1 MKRTILCVW
10 LLLLAGILPFHAL
23 AQGSYGNDWVNKGQK
38 YYKIKIFKDGFYR
51 VSYSDLSSAGIDLQ
65 NPAETQIFFHGK
77 QIPIAVVHPGSG
89 TTFDAGD
96 YIEFYGLKN
105 VGDMDSVFYG
115 TVSDQP
121 QRSISFYTDTSV
133 YFLTWKSN
141 DSYSRITEASGTS
154 TSFTAPTDFTETI
167 TNYPNDAWEPGKPVD
182 PTVGYYMSEYWL
194 GEGYLGSI
202 IAMGA
207 YNTTTQVAAPTSAI
221 YSVVTPGYDSTAG
234 NPKMNVPVYGESDE
248 DKLGGSPDDH
258 GLYIDVKSKS
268 ASSYHSVFGTSS
280 KPFTYDGFKFVG
292 PTITLNPSDLAGGS
306 VSVKVWS
313 IQVDQYNTS
322 NRQAI
327 AYARVT
333 YPRTF
338 ASVTTLPYAFNYTNS
353 SGDKTSLFT
362 FSKLK
367 TTKKTFLYDID
378 NGIRNLG
385 FVSGTTVNFNAVNT
399 GSSTHYFI
407 YDTTLIGDAP
417 ISGTFSYDNSDPL
430 VNNFDPNNGA
440 NYIIITSAR
449 LLASAKDYAAYRK
462 TTKYDSNTYYNPAIY
477 TVEAL
482 YDLYYYGIQ
491 HHCIALR
498 NFITWYYNNAT
509 NKPKFLLFIGRGMDY
524 STMRNKNISE
534 ILGKDMFDKDLVPNI
549 GSPPS
554 DLLYVNG
561 MDGNVT
567 TLNPQIAVGR
577 ISARSDDSV
586 RIYLDKVKD
595 YESQQPAEWMKN
607 VIHVC
612 GGSAADA
619 AAAIQDEMD
628 NHLRPIILAPFIGA
642 NVWSYYNNSP
652 NAVNLV
658 SAQQISPHIN
668 AGASLL
674 TYFGHGSGTLLGVP
688 IGNPGTDIVN
698 PHKYPVMYMN
708 GCNLGNPTYDG
719 NDFIAYQQLFA
730 KNAGAIVWMSH
741 SAVTYTSSLAT
752 QMENFY
758 HNISTRYYGKT
769 VGECWAKTN
778 FDFDSLGDDNDN
790 SLRNIAYT
798 WVFQGD
804 PAIRFPYE
812 ALPDYTFDPNNGIS
826 VFPSYAIASDPTIT
840 LHVHVVN
847 LGRYDLKDS
856 FRIKLERK
864 FPGNALADS
873 FYYSQKYP
881 ALPYDS
887 TYQFV
892 LKNQVGIS
900 QGNNTFCVT
909 LDYDNEV
916 KESNETNN
924 YSCLQF
930 YLNGNGIRQLFP
942 LNYSIVSTP
951 TPDLVVQ
958 NRNLAGYSTGAY
970 IEIDTNQYF
979 RSPRKIKGYVLGTA
993 IMKYKPSL
1001 DLVKNFGKTDN
1012 DTLVI
1017 YWRARLDVKTS
1028 DGAAWSTQSF
1038 TYMPSSPPGWSQSHW
1053 EQYKSITGNNIIW
1066 DTLGKQFDFVN
1077 AYKLVTIN
1085 THPYY
1090 KSGLGIATGNLSQ
1103 TAGVCASATMVL
1115 IQYDKITM
1123 NDKDEYATTK
1133 DCTKPNAT
1141 NRPYKMFNMLI
1152 STTDPSVPNVGG
1164 RAEFNTFVRG
1174 VPDGDYIALVTR
1186 GAAQKFSGFDTA
1198 TLNTFKKYLGAKAIA
1213 TLASNTSYDSF
1224 TTYALLSRKNSNGGV
1239 ALAEGSKSLTK
1250 KEALAGAGTEISAD
1264 VLTVIGSMSSPKI
1277 SGTITSTIIGP
1288 SSKWQGVYQKL
1299 KSLEKPSTDTTMT
1312 YIYGVDSNQKVVKI
1326 LDSFNTYSHS
1336 LTDTNVFNPH
1346 LYPYL
1351 QLVTKLRDGANHTPA
1366 QTKIWTVLYDGVPE
1380 GTLALDASF
1389 NFNKPQMR
1397 EGDTIKVQHLRF
1409 VNISKYPFRKNLPVQ
1424 FNIVDINGRQ
1434 KDAWYYIYPRALQP
1448 DSTINL
1454 NVTRSSVGLSGD
1466 NVLAVFA
1473 NPHSQPEVLYDNN
1486 ILDEKFNVI
1495 ADKLNPILDV
1505 TFDGRH
1511 IQDGELVSAKPDII
1525 ITNKDENKSRLL
1537 VDTSTM
1543 KIALKGPND
1552 ASPVPVSFLSGQLV
1566 FTPGSLANNNKAKV
1580 EYRPQNLGDGTY
1592 ELHVQAYDES
1602 GNKSGNHEY
1611 VITFEIITKSMVSNV
1626 FVYPNPF
1633 TTKAKFVFTLTG
1645 SEVPDYMKIQIM
1657 TITGKVVKEIKKED
1671 LGPMH
1676 IGNNISQY
1684 TWNGTDE
1691 FGGLLANGLYMY
1703 RVVVKD
1709 ATGKQFDNYGTSA
1722 DKYFDKNFGKL
1733 YIIR

>member
-1 MKRTILCVW
+1 MKSTILWIW
-10 LLLLAGILPFHAL
+10 LLLIGWILPFHVM
-23 AQGSYGNDWVNKGQK
+23 AQGPYGNDWVNKGQK

-51 VSYSDLSSAGIDLQ
+51 VSYSDLSSAGINLQ

-89 TTFDAGD
+89 TTFDAND

-115 TVSDQP
+115 NVSDQP

-141 DSYSRITEASGTS
+141 DTYNRITEANGTS
-154 TSFTAPTDFTETI
+154 TSFTAPSDFTETI
-167 TNYPNDAWEPGKPVD
+167 TFYPNSAWQPGKPVD

-202 IAMGA
+202 IQMGGSPGF
-207 YNTTTQVAAPTSAI
+207 AATSGTYTI
-221 YSVVTPGYDSTAG
+221 TTPGYDSTAG
-234 NPKMNVPVYGESDE
+234 NPKLAVPVYGESDE
-248 DKLGGSPDDH
+248 TKSGGSPDDH

-268 ASSYHSVFGTSS
+268 AASYHSVFGTAS

-292 PTITLNPSDLAGGS
+292 PAITLDPSDLSGGS

-313 IQVDQYNTS
+313 IQVDQYNTA

-338 ASVTTLPYAFNYTNS
+338 ASVTTLPYAFNYTNG
-353 SGDKTSLFT
+353 SGDKISLFT

-367 TTKKTFLYDID
+367 TTKKTYLYDID

-385 FVSGTTVNFNAVNT
+385 FVSGTTLNFNNVNK
-399 GSSTHYFI
+399 GSRTHYFI
-407 YDTTLIGDAP
+407 YDTTLIGDAS

-430 VNNFDPNNGA
+430 VNNFDPGNGA
-440 NYIIITSAR
+440 NFIIITSAR

-498 NFITWYYNNAT
+498 NFIAWYYNNAT
-509 NKPKFLLFIGRGMDY
+509 NKPKFLLFIGRGMEY
-524 STMRNKNISE
+524 STMRGKNSFNK
-534 ILGKDMFDKDLVPNI
+534 DFVPNI

-561 MDGNVT
+561 MDNNVT

-577 ISARSDDSV
+577 ISARTDDSV
-586 RIYLDKVKD
+586 RTYLDKVKD
-595 YESQQPAEWMKN
+595 YESQQPAPWMKN

-612 GGSAADA
+612 GGDA
-619 AAAIQDEMD
+619 GAIQDQIRGEM
-628 NHLRPIILAPFIGA
+628 NSTLRPIIIAPFIGA
-642 NVWSYYNNSP
+642 NVWSYYNNSA
-652 NAVNLV
+652 NAVNQT
-658 SAQQISPHIN
+658 SAQQISTHIN

-674 TYFGHGSGTLLGVP
+674 TYFGHGSGIVLGVP
-688 IGNPGTDIVN
+688 IGDPGIDIIN

-719 NDFIAYQQLFA
+719 NDFIAYQQLFT

-741 SAVTYTSSLAT
+741 SAVTYTSSLST

-758 HNISTRYYGKT
+758 NNISTRYYGKT

-778 FDFDSLGDDNDN
+778 FDFDSLGKNSDN
-790 SLRNIAYT
+790 SMRNIAYT
-798 WVFQGD
+798 WVLQGD
-804 PAIRFPYE
+804 PAIRLPYE
-812 ALPDYTFDPNNGIS
+812 SLPDYTFDPNNGIS

-840 LHVHVVN
+840 LRLHVVN
-847 LGRYDLKDS
+847 LGKYDTRDS
-856 FRIKLERK
+856 FSIKVERK
-864 FPGNALADS
+864 FPGNAQADS
-873 FYYSQKYP
+873 FYFMGKFP
-881 ALPYDS
+881 ALAFDS
-887 TYQFV
+887 TYQLV
-892 LKNQVGIS
+892 LKNQPGIS

-909 LDYDNEV
+909 LDYDNKV
-916 KESNETNN
+916 RESNESNN
-924 YSCLQF
+924 NLCLQF
-930 YLNGNGIRQLFP
+930 YLNGNGIRQLSP
-942 LNYSIVSTP
+942 LDYSIVSTA

-958 NRNLAGYSTGAY
+958 NRNLTGYSTGSY
-970 IEIDTNQYF
+970 IEIDTSQYF
-979 RSPRKIKGYVLGTA
+979 RSPRKIKGYILGSA
-993 IMKYKPSL
+993 IMKYKPL
-1001 DLVKNFGKTDN
+1001 VDIVKNFGKTDN

-1017 YWRARLDVKTS
+1017 YWRARLDVKTG

-1038 TYMPSSPPGWSQSHW
+1038 TYMPASPPGWSQSHW
-1053 EQYKSITGNNIIW
+1053 EQYKSIKGNNVQW
-1066 DTLGKQFDFVN
+1066 DTLGKQFEFKNVFGQ
-1077 AYKLVTIN
+1077 LILN

-1090 KSGLGIATGNLSQ
+1090 KAALGVSDGNLSYM
-1103 TAGVCASATMVL
+1103 AGVCSNATMVA
-1115 IQYDKITM
+1115 IQFDGLTLQP
-1123 NDKDEYATTK
+1123 KDLYATPL
-1133 DCTKPNAT
+1133 DCNPKPS
-1141 NRPYKMFNMLI
+1141 NRAYKMFNLRQDTGAT
-1152 STTDPSVPNVGG
+1152 SNVGA
-1164 RAEFNTFVRG
+1164 RQDFNKFIRNI
-1174 VPDGDYIALVTR
+1174 PKGDYVTLVTR
-1186 GAAQKFSGFDTA
+1186 GAQQNYSQYDTA
-1198 TLNTFKKYLGAKAIA
+1198 TLNTFSKYLGSKDVTI
-1213 TLASNTSYDSF
+1213 LASSSAYDTNTTFVLLAQREGASGRLVAEAYKRVTGP
-1224 TTYALLSRKNSNGGV
+1224 TTNTTTKDVNA
-1239 ALAEGSKSLTK
+1239 GSKKTYPIGTTDAQILTLNAFMSR
-1250 KEALAGAGTEISAD
+1250 AL
-1264 VLTVIGSMSSPKI
+1264 I
-1277 SGTITSTIIGP
+1277 SGSITSTIIGP

-1336 LTDTNVFNPH
+1336 LTDTTIFNPH
-1346 LYPYL
+1346 FYPYL

-1389 NFNKPQMR
+1389 KFNKPQMK

-1409 VNISKYPFRKNLPVQ
+1409 VNISKYPFRKNLPVK

-1454 NVTRSSVGLSGD
+1454 NITRSSVGLSGD

-1486 ILDEKFNVI
+1486 IMDEKFNVI

-1552 ASPVPVSFLSGQLV
+1552 GSPVPVSFLSGQLV

-1592 ELHVQAYDES
+1592 ELHVQAFDES

-1611 VITFEIITKSMVSNV
+1611 VITFEIITKSKVSNV

-1657 TITGKVVKEIKKED
+1657 TITGRVVKEIRKEE
-1671 LGPMH
+1671 LGPMR

-1684 TWNGTDE
+1684 TWDGTDE
-1691 FGGLLANGLYMY
+1691 FGSLLANGLYMY

-1722 DKYFDKNFGKL
+1722 DRDFAKNFGKL

>member
-38 YYKIKIFKDGFYR
+38 YYKIKIYKDGFYR
-51 VSYSDLSSAGIDLQ
+51 VSYSDLSGAGLNLQ

-89 TTFDAGD
+89 TTFDAND

-115 TVSDQP
+115 NVSDQP

-141 DSYSRITEASGTS
+141 DTYNRITEASGTS
-154 TSFTAPTDFTETI
+154 TSFTAPSDFTETI
-167 TNYPNDAWEPGKPVD
+167 TFYPNSGWQPGKPVD

-202 IAMGA
+202 IQMG
-207 YNTTTQVAAPTSAI
+207 YNTSTGVATSASGI
-221 YSVVTPGYDSTAG
+221 YTVTTPGYDSTAG
-234 NPKMNVPVYGESDE
+234 NPKLEVPVYGESDE
-248 DKLGGSPDDH
+248 TKSGGSPDDH
-258 GLYIDVKSKS
+258 GLYIDVKSKN
-268 ASSYHSVFGTSS
+268 AASYHSVFGSSS

-292 PTITLNPSDLAGGS
+292 PSLTLDPSDLAGGS

-313 IQVDQYNTS
+313 IQVDQYNTA

-338 ASVTTLPYAFNYTNS
+338 ASVTTLPYAFSYTNS

-367 TTKKTFLYDID
+367 TTKKTYLYDID

-385 FVSGTTVNFNAVNT
+385 FVSGTTVNFNAANT
-399 GSSTHYFI
+399 GSKTHYFI
-407 YDTTLIGDAP
+407 YDTTLIGDAS
-417 ISGTFSYDNSDPL
+417 ISGTYSYDNSDPL

-440 NYIIITSAR
+440 NFIIITSAR

-482 YDLYYYGIQ
+482 YDQYYYGIQ

-498 NFITWYYNNAT
+498 NFIAWYYNNAT
-509 NKPKFLLFIGRGMDY
+509 NKPKFLLFIGRGIDY
-524 STMRNKNISE
+524 QYMRTKFS
-534 ILGKDMFDKDLVPNI
+534 FDRDFVPNI

-577 ISARSDDSV
+577 ISARTDDSV

-595 YESQQPAEWMKN
+595 YESQQPAAWMKN

-612 GGSAADA
+612 GGDA
-619 AAAIQDEMD
+619 GAIQDQIRAEMD
-628 NHLRPIILAPFIGA
+628 STLRPIVLAPFIGA
-642 NVWSYYNNSP
+642 NVWSYYNNSA

-658 SAQQISPHIN
+658 SAQQISPRIN

-674 TYFGHGSGTLLGVP
+674 TYFGHGSGTVLGVP

-708 GCNLGNPTYDG
+708 GCNLGNPSYEG
-719 NDFIAYQQLFA
+719 NDFIAYQQLFT

-741 SAVTYTSSLAT
+741 SAVTYTSSLST

-758 HNISTRYYGKT
+758 HNIDTRYYGKT

-778 FDFDSLGDDNDN
+778 FDFDSLGKNSDN

-798 WVFQGD
+798 WVLQGD
-804 PAIRFPYE
+804 PAIRLPYE
-812 ALPDYTFDPNNGIS
+812 SLTDYTFDPNNGIS

-847 LGRYDLKDS
+847 LGRYNLADS
-856 FRIKLERK
+856 FRIKVERK
-864 FPGNALADS
+864 FPGNILADS

-881 ALPYDS
+881 SLPYDS

-909 LDYDNEV
+909 LDYDNKV
-916 KESNETNN
+916 RESNETNN
-924 YSCLQF
+924 NQCLQF

-942 LNYSIVSTP
+942 LDYSIVSNA

-970 IEIDTNQYF
+970 IEIDTSQYF

-993 IMKYKPSL
+993 IMKYKPL
-1001 DLVKNFGKTDN
+1001 VDIVKNFGKTDN

-1053 EQYKSITGNNIIW
+1053 EQYKSITGNNVVW
-1066 DTLGKQFDFVN
+1066 DTVAKNFEFVN
-1077 AYKLVTIN
+1077 TYHPMSLT

-1090 KSGLGIATGNLSQ
+1090 KSNLGINTGNGSLL
-1103 TAGVCASATMVL
+1103 AGVCASATLVV
-1115 IQYDKITM
+1115 IQFDKLTLAPKDPAASYDCAGT
-1123 NDKDEYATTK
+1123 A
-1133 DCTKPNAT
+1133 
-1141 NRPYKMFNMLI
+1141 RPYKMFNML
-1152 STTDPSVPNVGG
+1152 SNVATADVGSQDD
-1164 RAEFNTFVRG
+1164 FNTFIRG
-1174 VPDGDYIALVTR
+1174 IPKGDYVAMVTR
-1186 GAAQKFSGFDTA
+1186 GPTQKYSQYDTA
-1198 TLNTFKKYLGAKAIA
+1198 TLNTFSKYLGSKDLAI
-1213 TLASNTSYDSF
+1213 LASSSANDTNTTF
-1224 TTYALLSRKNSNGGV
+1224 VLLSQREGASGRLV
-1239 ALAEGSKSLTK
+1239 AEAYKRVTNPTTNTTTKDVNAPPSKKTYLIGTTDAQILTLNTGMTLVKTSGS
-1250 KEALAGAGTEISAD
+1250 
-1264 VLTVIGSMSSPKI
+1264 
-1277 SGTITSTIIGP
+1277 ITSTIIGP

-1336 LTDTNVFNPH
+1336 LTDTTIFNPH
-1346 LYPYL
+1346 LYPYI
-1351 QLVTKLRDGANHTPA
+1351 QLVTKLRDAANNTPA

-1389 NFNKPQMR
+1389 NFNKPQMK

-1409 VNISKYPFRKNLPVQ
+1409 VNISKYPFRKNLPVK

-1454 NVTRSSVGLSGD
+1454 NVTRTSVGLSGD

-1486 ILDEKFNVI
+1486 ILDEKFNVL

-1552 ASPVPVSFLSGQLV
+1552 GSPVPVSFLSGQLV

-1592 ELHVQAYDES
+1592 ELHVQAFDES

-1657 TITGKVVKEIKKED
+1657 TITGRVVKEIRKEE
-1671 LGPMH
+1671 LGPMR

-1684 TWNGTDE
+1684 TWDGTDE
-1691 FGGLLANGLYMY
+1691 FGSLLANGLYMY

-1722 DKYFDKNFGKL
+1722 DRDFAKNFGKL
-1733 YIIR
+1733 YILR